1 MLSLLCN
8 CSRGISQGQC
18 KDTEGKKCER
28 LISRGAAN
36 QILTPFNV
44 DACQGDVLDEH
55 FQGMSDVKNDVP
67 LNSIP
72 SISEEGRKIV
82 LNEDQADLNA
92 AAVPANYSEW
102 LQHKI
107 ETAKQESGHLAVPE
121 LAEQCEEGSI
131 GFDKSRA
138 LNEVSVDQ
146 ALVESCVVYED
157 ALLGSVSRLGMVDG
171 PQLVA
176 ALHGDTSLIQ
186 VTPPLQLR
194 IEDGSGVG
202 LSAEYEALP
211 GFEAMGCLPSS
222 SIAWLPCPQ
231 KGYAAPG
238 AAVGAAV
245 GNEHQENVF
254 GKWAREGEGRGE
266 YAGGKGDHS
275 ALFKTPVRLS
285 KKQFIGR

>member
-8 CSRGISQGQC
+8 CSRGISQRQW

-55 FQGMSDVKNDVP
+55 FQGMSDVKND
-67 LNSIP
+67 LSLHSIP
-72 SISEEGRKIV
+72 SVWEEGKKIV
-82 LNEDQADLNA
+82 LNEDQAELNA

-107 ETAKQESGHLAVPE
+107 ETAKQEGGRLAVPE
-121 LAEQCEEGSI
+121 LAEQCEEGNI
-131 GFDKSRA
+131 GSDKSMA
-138 LNEVSVDQ
+138 LIDDEVSVDQ
-146 ALVESCVVYED
+146 ALVESCVVDED
-157 ALLGSVSRLGMVDG
+157 ALLGSVSRLGIVDG
-171 PQLVA
+171 PQLVP

-194 IEDGSGVG
+194 IEDESWVG

-211 GFEAMGCLPSS
+211 GFEAMGCLCSS
-222 SIAWLPCPQ
+222 FMRCGKVFFRTMSPTNWGFSIIWPTIRRFPR
-231 KGYAAPG
+231 
-238 AAVGAAV
+238 
-245 GNEHQENVF
+245 N
-254 GKWAREGEGRGE
+254 
-266 YAGGKGDHS
+266 
-275 ALFKTPVRLS
+275 
-285 KKQFIGR
+285 

>member
-1 MLSLLCN
+1 M
-8 CSRGISQGQC
+8 
-18 KDTEGKKCER
+18 
-28 LISRGAAN
+28 
-36 QILTPFNV
+36 
-44 DACQGDVLDEH
+44 LDEH
-55 FQGMSDVKNDVP
+55 FQGTSDVMNDLP
-67 LNSIP
+67 FHSIL
-72 SISEEGRKIV
+72 SVLEEGRTIV
-82 LNEDQADLNA
+82 LNEDQAELNA
-92 AAVPANYSEW
+92 AAVLANYSEW

-107 ETAKQESGHLAVPE
+107 ETAKQEYGRLAFPE
-121 LAEQCEEGSI
+121 LAVQCEEGSI
-131 GFDKSRA
+131 CFDKRRA
-138 LNEVSVDQ
+138 LIDAFSGDQ
-146 ALVESCVVYED
+146 ALVESCVVDED

-171 PQLVA
+171 PQLVS
-176 ALHGDTSLIQ
+176 ALHGDTTLIQ

-194 IEDGSGVG
+194 IEDGSCVG

-275 ALFKTPVRLS
+275 ALFKTPARLS